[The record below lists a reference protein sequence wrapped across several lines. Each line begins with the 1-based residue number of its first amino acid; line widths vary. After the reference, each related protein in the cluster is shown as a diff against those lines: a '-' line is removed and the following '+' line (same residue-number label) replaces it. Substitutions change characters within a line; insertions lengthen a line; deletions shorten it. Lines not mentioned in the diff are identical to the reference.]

1 MSTDQNKMA
10 SYSKGK
16 ARTVNSRSD
25 RAERCALT
33 EYATEYGTV
42 PRVYKMRISV
52 SISATPRDVT
62 NQWNGS
68 MNRQKAQIV
77 VHARM
82 Y

>member
-1 MSTDQNKMA
+1 M
-10 SYSKGK
+10 
-16 ARTVNSRSD
+16 
-25 RAERCALT
+25 
-33 EYATEYGTV
+33 GTV
-42 PRVYKMRISV
+42 PRVKKKKGDMELYKMRISV